1 MIDLLLYFYR
11 MDCTYSVFPY
21 ADTNYFTPIILDY
34 LRNDQQLEQFY
45 RHKPDIEGIR
55 AAIDSRK
62 NFSTNRELLVT
73 ELVKIYNGREAG
85 NKTGENIERLKL
97 ENTYTVCTAHQPAIF
112 TGTLYFIYKIL
123 HAIRLCE
130 ELGIKFPEYNFV
142 PVYYMG
148 SEDAD
153 LDELGNIY
161 LNGSKLSWHTQQTGA
176 VGRMNTRGLEELVSR
191 IEGELGVEP
200 FGPELVDLL
209 KKAYLKNTTIQ
220 EATFSLLHHLFAK
233 YGLVILI
240 PDNPSFKKDMKD
252 IFFDDLLNQKPAAIT
267 GSTIERLSERYR
279 IQANPREINLFYLQE
294 NSRERIEKTGE
305 DEWSVVGTDI
315 KFNRQ
320 ELEKEFENNP
330 ERFSPNVIL
339 RGLMQE
345 KLLPNI
351 IFVGGGGELAYWME
365 YRDLF
370 EHYGI
375 PYPVLVLRNS
385 FLVIESKWKEK
396 MNRLGIDV
404 RDTFLPK
411 DDIMKS
417 IIFRD
422 SEKQLS
428 IKEEQHK
435 VVEVYEL
442 LKDLSGKIDQ
452 SLVQHVEALQTRSV
466 KGLQGLEKKMIR
478 AEKRKFDAEN
488 RQVEALKQAL
498 FPFDSL
504 QERIETF
511 MPFYARYGNAFIYL
525 IYTNSGALDQQFG
538 VIEIGD
544 S

>member
-1 MIDLLLYFYR
+1 ME
-11 MDCTYSVFPY
+11 CTYSVFPY

-34 LRNDQQLEQFY
+34 LRNDPQLEQFY
-45 RHKPDIEGIR
+45 RHKPDISGIS
-55 AAIDSRK
+55 ASIESRK
-62 NFSTNRELLVT
+62 KLPANRELLVA
-73 ELVKIYNGREAG
+73 ELIKVYSGRETD
-85 NKTGENIERLKL
+85 NKTGENIEKL
-97 ENTYTVCTAHQPAIF
+97 RSENTFTVCTAHQPAIF

-123 HAIRLCE
+123 HTVRLCE
-130 ELGIKFPEYNFV
+130 ELEKEFPEYNFV

-153 LDELGNIY
+153 LEELGNIY
-161 LNGSKLSWHTQQTGA
+161 LNGSRLSWHTRQTGA

-191 IEGELGVEP
+191 IEGELGVDP
-200 FGPELVDLL
+200 YGSELISLL
-209 KKAYLKNTTIQ
+209 KDAYLKNTTVQ
-220 EATFSLLHHLFAK
+220 EATFSLLHRLFAK

-240 PDNPSFKKDMKD
+240 PDNPSFKKEMKD

-305 DEWSVVGTDI
+305 EEWSVVGADI
-315 KFNRQ
+315 KFDRQ
-320 ELEKEFENNP
+320 ELLAEFENYP

-370 EHYGI
+370 ENYGI

-396 MNRLGIDV
+396 MNRLGISVIDM
-404 RDTFLPK
+404 FLPK
-411 DDIMKS
+411 DDILKS

-428 IKEEQHK
+428 IKDEQQKVEEI
-435 VVEVYEL
+435 YEH
-442 LKDLSGKIDQ
+442 LKDLSGKIDH
-452 SLVQHVEALQTRSV
+452 SLIQHVEALKTRSV
-466 KGLQGLEKKMIR
+466 KGLRGLEKKMIR

-488 RQVEALKQAL
+488 RQVQALKDAL
-498 FPFDSL
+498 FPVDSL
-504 QERIETF
+504 QERVETF
-511 MPFYARYGNAFIYL
+511 MPFYSRYGYAFIDL
-525 IYTNSGALDQQFG
+525 IYANSGALEQQFG
-538 VIEIGD
+538 VLEIGKINQ
-544 S
+544 